1 MRVREFQLRAMLS
14 DQGFQTLG
22 QEGFAGELA
31 DRPAVGRM
39 QVIGNQVFQTG
50 LEGGGTDRRIFV
62 GFYLD
67 PEPLTLEDAGR
78 RLIRVRW
85 AIGLIYFPPVD
96 EESQDAA
103 MEQLLTGSQAMLAL
117 FAQGYLT
124 VGNRALHLTASAGKP
139 DRDAA
144 AVILQL
150 DYLDQRPETEQAA
163 AWMEQ
168 IHLTAEPKT
177 EG

>member
-1 MRVREFQLRAMLS
+1 M
-14 DQGFQTLG
+14 
-22 QEGFAGELA
+22 
-31 DRPAVGRM
+31 
-39 QVIGNQVFQTG
+39 TG
-50 LEGGGTDRRIFV
+50 WRLCSEKKKSLPERQRGG
-62 GFYLD
+62 
-67 PEPLTLEDAGR
+67 
-78 RLIRVRW
+78 
-85 AIGLIYFPPVD
+85 
-96 EESQDAA
+96 
-103 MEQLLTGSQAMLAL
+103 
-117 FAQGYLT
+117 
-124 VGNRALHLTASAGKP
+124 ALHLTASAGKP

>member
-1 MRVREFQLRAMLS
+1 MIEQYQILKAIQSMAHSRFPQIPILEDL
-14 DQGFQTLG
+14 TT
-22 QEGFAGELA
+22 A
-31 DRPAVGRM
+31 DFPRPS
-39 QVIGNQVFQTG
+39 
-50 LEGGGTDRRIFV
+50 
-62 GFYLD
+62 FYLD

>member
-1 MRVREFQLRAMLS
+1 MIEQYQILQAIQSMVHGRFPKIPILEDL
-14 DQGFQTLG
+14 TT
-22 QEGFAGELA
+22 A
-31 DRPAVGRM
+31 DFPRPS
-39 QVIGNQVFQTG
+39 
-50 LEGGGTDRRIFV
+50 
-62 GFYLD
+62 FYLAS
-67 PEPLTLEDAGR
+67 EPLTLEDAGR
-78 RLIRVRW
+78 RLIRVQW